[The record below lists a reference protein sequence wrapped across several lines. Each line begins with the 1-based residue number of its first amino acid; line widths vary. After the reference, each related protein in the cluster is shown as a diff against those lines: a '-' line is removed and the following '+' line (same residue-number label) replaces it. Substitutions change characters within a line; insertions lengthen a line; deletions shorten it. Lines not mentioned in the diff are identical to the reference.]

1 MRRRARQG
9 NPVSKEVNQKV
20 KIVAAFVLL
29 GGFFYGGWRLFVH
42 QSNVMPAL
50 VTPEMN
56 VHNEIADDLPA
67 RAYRVTQESA
77 PEDRSNRP
85 KLIALTFDDGPYP
98 VFTPML
104 LDVLRDERVPATFFL
119 IGRDAEQWPELTHRI
134 VQDGHEVADHTY
146 THPDLDREPDDAVRA
161 EILQGRDALWKLT
174 HDPAVRTLM
183 RPPHGRYTE
192 RTLEIAQSLGYSV
205 VLWTDDSGDWR
216 TLTPAEIERH
226 LLVHATAPEIV
237 LLHSGKLATI
247 EAMPEVIERFE
258 KAGYRFVTVSELLAR
273 VTAHEL
279 NHPLRRAV

>member
-1 MRRRARQG
+1 M
-9 NPVSKEVNQKV
+9 NQQV

-161 EILQGRDALWKLT
+161 EILQGRDAL
-174 HDPAVRTLM
+174 
-183 RPPHGRYTE
+183 
-192 RTLEIAQSLGYSV
+192 
-205 VLWTDDSGDWR
+205 
-216 TLTPAEIERH
+216 
-226 LLVHATAPEIV
+226 
-237 LLHSGKLATI
+237 
-247 EAMPEVIERFE
+247 
-258 KAGYRFVTVSELLAR
+258 
-273 VTAHEL
+273 
-279 NHPLRRAV
+279 